1 MPPFLYKLLPVTT
14 TGRLAFCFLI
24 GCVAGTAMGPLY
36 LWYNLILSL
45 SLFWCVFTKLS
56 DNKKWVSFLAG
67 WLFGFGYFLYS
78 LYWIGNA
85 LLVHGNPFSWA
96 YPFAVVGIPFLLSFF
111 PAIAAWI
118 TRTLRPGN
126 DFRSYLVFLVSFM
139 VVEYARGY
147 VFTGFPW
154 NLFGMAWTGNLEML
168 QILSVGGIYILSFL
182 TIFMFTAPAF
192 ALMGKSSP
200 MIRMGVLGLA
210 FVIGIGLYLFG
221 SNRLA
226 HNQTE
231 YRDDVIIQL
240 VQPNIPQEQK
250 WDSSLVWDNYRS
262 ILNILRR
269 DGMIESK
276 AAHPVRV
283 LVLPET
289 AITYHHLNSDAAMD
303 AYKGAVQHF
312 TETTYLLTGALLKT
326 DQGYHN
332 SLISLNKDGNVIY
345 SFDKFHL
352 VPFGEYFP
360 FQKYIPFGPIVNF
373 SGFVEGDGPHTAQI
387 DGLPP
392 FSPLVCYEV
401 IFPGAVTTDNP
412 ERPQWIVNVTN
423 DAWYG
428 ISAGPFQHMTHAIYR
443 AIEEGLP
450 VVRSANT
457 GISTVV
463 DPYGRVLTV
472 IPLNSSYTEEIFLPL
487 PSKNRPLYSK
497 LKNF

>member
-1 MPPFLYKLLPVTT
+1 
-14 TGRLAFCFLI
+14 
-24 GCVAGTAMGPLY
+24 MGPLY

-45 SLFWCVFTKLS
+45 SLFWAIFSKLA
-56 DNKKWVSFLAG
+56 DHKKWVSFLAG

-111 PAIAAWI
+111 PAIASLI
-118 TRTLRPGN
+118 TRSLRPGN
-126 DFRSYLVFLVSFM
+126 SFISYLVFLVSFM

-154 NLFGMAWTGNLEML
+154 NLFGMAWTGHLEML
-168 QILSVGGIYILSFL
+168 QILSVGGIYVLSFL
-182 TIFMFTAPAF
+182 TIVMFTAPGF
-192 ALMGKSSP
+192 ALFGKSSSI
-200 MIRMGVLGLA
+200 IRIGALVLALAIGVS
-210 FVIGIGLYLFG
+210 LYAFG
-221 SNRLA
+221 SQRLA
-226 HNQTE
+226 NNQTE
-231 YRDDVIIQL
+231 YRDDVIVQL
-240 VQPNIPQEQK
+240 VQPNIPQDQK
-250 WDSSLVWDNYRS
+250 WDGSLVWDNYRS

-269 DGMIESK
+269 DGELKSK
-276 AAHPVRV
+276 ASNPIR
-283 LVLPET
+283 LLILPET
-289 AITYHHLNSDAAMD
+289 AITYHHLDSDAAMD

-312 TETTYLLTGALLKT
+312 TEKTYLLTGALLKDT
-326 DQGYHN
+326 QGYHN
-332 SLISLNKDGNVIY
+332 SLIALDQDAKLVY

-360 FQKYIPFGPIVNF
+360 FQKYIPFGPIVDF

-387 DGLPP
+387 GTVPP

-428 ISAGPFQHMTHAIYR
+428 VSAGPFQHMAHAIYR
-443 AIEEGLP
+443 SIEEGLP

-472 IPLNSSYTEEIFLPL
+472 IPLNSTYTQETFLPL
-487 PSKNRPLYSK
+487 PARSRPLYSK